1 MRILFF
7 PLIILFLQ
15 IKGDFSPFILID
27 EKFCSTNFLIESE
40 ISDTEKTEL
49 FKLKFVG
56 IYKFYVI
63 FLEIKTILEIKI

>member
-1 MRILFF
+1 MDGFEI
-7 PLIILFLQ
+7 
-15 IKGDFSPFILID
+15 SPFILID

-40 ISDTEKTEL
+40 MSDTEKIEL